1 MELKKVKGIGEK
13 TLYYLNQ
20 ADIYTINDLLFRFPL
35 DYIIYEQDNEKLFNG
50 DVTYV
55 EGVISTNVSMYKFKG
70 RSYAFSFYIE
80 SNNLRLKL
88 NLFTTLYAGVRLKR
102 GMKIGAYGKYV
113 KKDNYFS
120 VRKIFTENLGFKIE
134 NEYKIKDIPNSTF
147 ARIVKN
153 AITSFNEY
161 EESLPLG
168 LIDKYKLLG
177 IKEYIFKTH
186 FPNDKKDVIEVLRR
200 RKYEEF
206 FWYSI
211 SFDLVRSKRKL
222 NKKEKRNI
230 DINVLN
236 DFISKLPYELT
247 LDQRRAIDD
256 SLADIN
262 KPYAMN
268 RLVQGDVGSGKTIV
282 AIALAL
288 LMVKAGYQVAIM
300 VPTEVLANQHYQ
312 SFCDYLKDYNLSIE
326 LVKSGIKKRDYDD
339 ITYRLV
345 NNRINILIGTHAI
358 LNDNI
363 VFSKLGLVI
372 IDEQHRFGVNQRIKL
387 IDKYKDVDSMFL
399 SATPIPRTLG
409 LTFFRDLDI
418 SSIKEMPKGRKP
430 IITKVIGMDKI
441 AGLMKSIRNHID
453 LGEQAYFVVPLI
465 NENEDFNFMDIDS
478 CKELIDQY
486 LPDIDYALIHG
497 KMKNSDKEEAILGFK
512 NRKYK
517 ILVSTTVIEVGINIP
532 NSTMMIIMDADR
544 FGLATLHQLRGRVG
558 RGDKESYCMLV
569 TRNIDNERLIALE
582 KHSSGFDIS
591 EIDFRLRGPGSYLGE
606 EQSGFTSE
614 LQYSSFENDLKI
626 LECAKNDSTLLLND
640 FIDKKIKS
648 KKFDSILAGSESKI
662 DKIN

>member
-441 AGLMKSIRNHID
+441 AGLMKSIKNHID

-497 KMKNSDKEEAILGFK
+497 KMKNSDKEDAILGFK

-648 KKFDSILAGSESKI
+648 KKFDSILAGNESKI

>member
-35 DYIIYEQDNEKLFNG
+35 DYIIYEQDDEKLFNG

>member
-441 AGLMKSIRNHID
+441 AGLMKSIKNHID

-497 KMKNSDKEEAILGFK
+497 KMKNSDKEDAILGFK

-626 LECAKNDSTLLLND
+626 LKCAKNDSTLLLND

-648 KKFDSILAGSESKI
+648 KKFDSILAGNESKI